1 MNRAV
6 GCVMFV
12 AVALTAAA
20 CGGGVDNTFTNE
32 ARNELASL
40 VSQVRSRAEGYDP
53 YGAALALNDVQRAVV
68 DLRNRGAIGNGRAD
82 AILASIDD
90 VRQQL
95 RNVPTTTTTTSPP
108 PPPAAPEDH
117 GHGNGNDQ
125 GNGKG
130 KGGGKGKD

>member
-1 MNRAV
+1 MKRAA

-32 ARNELASL
+32 ARNELGPL

-53 YGAALALNDVQRAVV
+53 NGAALALNDVRRAVV
-68 DLRNRGAIGNGRAD
+68 DLRNRGAIGNDRAD
-82 AILASIDD
+82 AILASIHD

-95 RNVPTTTTTTSPP
+95 GNVPTTTTTTTTTSPP
-108 PPPAAPEDH
+108 PPPEDH